1 MWCRQVWDFL
11 EDSREHL
18 RAEILSAHV
27 WSSGVTWHIT
37 AVQVKVSEMVEQI
50 PGFIKWFKQKEID
63 NSWYCPGCF
72 CFPASWG
79 LFPCDEQGHRLHS
92 DALLFFQLSHC
103 PALLCSLCTYALS
116 CPLRFCS
123 VLEQSCAALECLCD
137 TTLVPGHWA
146 FKQWMFCS
154 WFVLSPGAQGLTSS
168 DTCNYDNFFLQGQ
181 VWLKDKEATHCK
193 LCEKEFSLSK
203 RKVKL

>member
-1 MWCRQVWDFL
+1 MSTGLGLSWRQQGALESRDFVCTCLIIWCHLAHHCSPSKSVWNGWADFL
-11 EDSREHL
+11 GLLNGLNRRKLTVLDTVLVGFASPRPEDCSHVMSRD
-18 RAEILSAHV
+18 IGFTWMPFCSSSSA
-27 WSSGVTWHIT
+27 I
-37 AVQVKVSEMVEQI
+37 A
-50 PGFIKWFKQKEID
+50 
-63 NSWYCPGCF
+63 
-72 CFPASWG
+72 
-79 LFPCDEQGHRLHS
+79 
-92 DALLFFQLSHC
+92 QLYFVIFA
-103 PALLCSLCTYALS
+103 PMLS

-168 DTCNYDNFFLQGQ
+168 DTYNYDNFFLQGQ